1 VAERGEDEMTRLDR
15 RAFLTFLGG
24 SLATTALGSLP
35 AAAAVPTFI
44 ALGDSY
50 TAS

>member
-1 VAERGEDEMTRLDR
+1 MTRLDR
-15 RAFLTFLGG
+15 RTFLTLTGG
-24 SLATTALGSLP
+24 LLATTTIGAHP